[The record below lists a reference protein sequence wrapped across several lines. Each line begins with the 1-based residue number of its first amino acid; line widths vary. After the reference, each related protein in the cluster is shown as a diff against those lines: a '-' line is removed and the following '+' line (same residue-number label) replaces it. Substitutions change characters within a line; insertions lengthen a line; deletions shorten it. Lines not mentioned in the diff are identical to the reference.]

1 MRVRFGDCIFD
12 RSTRELLRGGRPVDV
27 TPRAFELLGLLLAAR
42 PRVIAKQE
50 LHEALW
56 PDTFVAETSLARLV
70 SEVRKA
76 IGDQAHKPRF
86 VRTVHGYGYA
96 FSGETIEQA
105 TQDLA
110 ASGGPANRRCWLVR
124 RRQVIPL
131 APGDN
136 LLGREPG
143 SAVMI
148 ESTKVSR
155 RHTRI
160 VVDGER
166 ATLQDLGS
174 KNGTWVEGRR
184 VAEAVELAD
193 GDQIS
198 IGSTVLVFRCG
209 GSESTETELAPPGL
223 ERRRE

>member
-1 MRVRFGDCIFD
+1 MRLRFGDCIFD
-12 RSTRELLRGGRPVDV
+12 RSTRELFRDGRPVDV
-27 TPRAFELLGLLLAAR
+27 TPKAFELLGLLLAAR

-56 PDTFVAETSLARLV
+56 PDTFVAETSLARLI

-76 IGDQAHKPRF
+76 IGDEAHHPRF
-86 VRTVHGYGYA
+86 VRTAHGYGYA
-96 FSGETIEQA
+96 FSGETIEEA
-105 TQDLA
+105 AQDQA
-110 ASGGPANRRCWLVR
+110 ASGEPAVSRCWLVR
-124 RRQVIPL
+124 GRQVIPL

-143 SAVMI
+143 SALMI
-148 ESTKVSR
+148 ESAKVSR

-184 VAEAVELAD
+184 VAETVELAD

-209 GSESTETELAPPGL
+209 GAESTETELAPPDL
-223 ERRRE
+223 ERR